1 MTRKQGVLN
10 PALAAGLARL
20 GHGHLVVVA
29 DYGLPLPRE
38 ADVVDLTLVHGVPR
52 FTQVL
57 DALLAEIAVEGSLA
71 AAESSGTDVETWLRE
86 RGLTPDLLPHDDLK
100 ALLPQARLVVRTGE
114 ATPYANVVLRCG
126 VPF

>member
-10 PALAAGLARL
+10 PDLAAGLARL

-57 DALLAEIAVEGSLA
+57 DALLAEIAVEGSVA

-86 RGLTPDLLPHDDLK
+86 RGLTPDLVPHDDLK
-100 ALLPQARLVVRTGE
+100 ALLPQARLIVRSGE